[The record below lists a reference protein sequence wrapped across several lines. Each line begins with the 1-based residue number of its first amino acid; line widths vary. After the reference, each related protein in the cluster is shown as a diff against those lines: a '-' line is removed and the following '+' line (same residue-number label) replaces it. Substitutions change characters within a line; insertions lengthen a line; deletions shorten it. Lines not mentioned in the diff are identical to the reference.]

1 MIFTLVV
8 SLVAMNGLS
17 TEFINSCAR
26 ELGAKRLRLQ
36 MPWELP
42 PLDTVLSCKQ
52 PAVIS
57 KPEWVDFPGKFD
69 PLPSKVGQ
77 IKLDRFN
84 ARRHLSEVSWV
95 GAENKKH
102 NLALQCWKV
111 IVLDS
116 TMHTGL
122 GRTLAKCIE
131 LGKDDEYVWQV
142 VADAFAHK
150 STSTLKTRASS
161 LLSFGRW
168 RRAPG
173 IGSTGG
179 IFPVTEDIVYE
190 YLCELRRMHA
200 APSKGKRFLEAL
212 GFAKGL
218 LGADVDS
225 VITSAR
231 VRGVALGF
239 VPVPS
244 KKKDPFTVEQL
255 MVLEPIATH
264 GAGQEAIFAGYMC
277 FITHCRLRWSDG
289 QHCIG
294 EPQLDV
300 HEGKGFVEAAL
311 YHHKTAQKKRTHVI
325 RLLPVAGVV
334 PGLTGLDWVRAWLDN
349 RSKLGLKA
357 SMTQPTMPCPISG
370 GGWSMQPL
378 TSSEASIWLRELLHP
393 WSPTS
398 VRNLATHSAK
408 ATILSWM
415 SKANVSLS
423 LRRPG
428 LRGTMLCQ
436 GIKVHWSIL
445 EMQPHLF

>member
-1 MIFTLVV
+1 MVCQLSSSTVAPE
-8 SLVAMNGLS
+8 SLGQRD
-17 TEFINSCAR
+17 CDYR
-26 ELGAKRLRLQ
+26 CLGNFHLWIQ
-36 MPWELP
+36 F
-42 PLDTVLSCKQ
+42 LSCKQ

-168 RRAPG
+168 RRATG

-264 GAGQEAIFAGYMC
+264 GAGQEAIF
-277 FITHCRLRWSDG
+277 CRL
-289 QHCIG
+289 H
-294 EPQLDV
+294 V
-300 HEGKGFVEAAL
+300 F
-311 YHHKTAQKKRTHVI
+311 YHT
-325 RLLPVAGVV
+325 LPVEVV
-334 PGLTGLDWVRAWLDN
+334 RWPALHR
-349 RSKLGLKA
+349 R
-357 SMTQPTMPCPISG
+357 
-370 GGWSMQPL
+370 
-378 TSSEASIWLRELLHP
+378 TSARC
-393 WSPTS
+393 
-398 VRNLATHSAK
+398 A
-408 ATILSWM
+408 
-415 SKANVSLS
+415 
-423 LRRPG
+423 
-428 LRGTMLCQ
+428 
-436 GIKVHWSIL
+436 
-445 EMQPHLF
+445 

>member
-1 MIFTLVV
+1 
-8 SLVAMNGLS
+8 
-17 TEFINSCAR
+17 
-26 ELGAKRLRLQ
+26 
-36 MPWELP
+36 
-42 PLDTVLSCKQ
+42 
-52 PAVIS
+52 
-57 KPEWVDFPGKFD
+57 
-69 PLPSKVGQ
+69 
-77 IKLDRFN
+77 
-84 ARRHLSEVSWV
+84 
-95 GAENKKH
+95 
-102 NLALQCWKV
+102 
-111 IVLDS
+111 
-116 TMHTGL
+116 
-122 GRTLAKCIE
+122 
-131 LGKDDEYVWQV
+131 
-142 VADAFAHK
+142 
-150 STSTLKTRASS
+150 
-161 LLSFGRW
+161 
-168 RRAPG
+168 
-173 IGSTGG
+173 
-179 IFPVTEDIVYE
+179 
-190 YLCELRRMHA
+190 
-200 APSKGKRFLEAL
+200 
-212 GFAKGL
+212 
-218 LGADVDS
+218 
-225 VITSAR
+225 
-231 VRGVALGF
+231 
-239 VPVPS
+239 
-244 KKKDPFTVEQL
+244 